1 MPRVPGHT
9 PGLQYG
15 EILCLPKLNRCV
27 SLHTMSS
34 REIIRLLKDD
44 GWEETRTKGSHHQF
58 KHPLKSGVVT
68 VPHPKK
74 DLPVGT
80 ARAIL
85 KSAGINQS

>member
-1 MPRVPGHT
+1 
-9 PGLQYG
+9 
-15 EILCLPKLNRCV
+15 
-27 SLHTMSS
+27 MSS

-44 GWEETRTKGSHHQF
+44 GWEEARTKGSHHQF
-58 KHPLKSGVVT
+58 KHPTKSGIVT

-85 KSAGINQS
+85 NRAGRIKS